1 MNTSWLGPFR
11 RHPLPWAIPLVAI
24 VLNLAWLSAF
34 GSGAKLR
41 AADLDSRLSRAR
53 AESAEVSTRLAERER
68 LWITATENRQRV
80 EELRREVFSSE
91 RRRLTAMVREVKDL
105 ATRSGL
111 APTSIR
117 YPEEVFSEF
126 GLTRRSVDFSVEGT
140 YADLRTFLHLL
151 ELTPSFVTV
160 DDLGVNER
168 NAGRLGIS
176 LRLSTLFV
184 EGDVEGPS
192 AGPETDAP
200 APEEEAPGA
209 GEAPAEISP
218 EAAPGE
224 TPSVETPPVE
234 VPPYEEDDP

>member
-1 MNTSWLGPFR
+1 VTAAWTGPFR
-11 RHPLPWAIPLVAI
+11 RHPLLWSVPLAAI

-41 AADLDSRLSRAR
+41 AADLDSRLTRAR
-53 AESAEVSTRLAERER
+53 SEGAEVSTRLAERER

-80 EELRREVFSSE
+80 EQLRRDVFSSE

-105 ATRSGL
+105 ATRAGL

-160 DDLGVNER
+160 EDLGVNER
-168 NAGRLGIS
+168 DAGRLGIS

-184 EGDVEGPS
+184 DGEMEGP
-192 AGPETDAP
+192 ATNPPVEVAAPEAPPPAADDAP
-200 APEEEAPGA
+200 
-209 GEAPAEISP
+209 
-218 EAAPGE
+218 
-224 TPSVETPPVE
+224 VETPPIE
-234 VPPYEEDDP
+234 VPPYEEDTP

>member
-1 MNTSWLGPFR
+1 MNASWTGPFR
-11 RHPLPWAIPLVAI
+11 RHPLPWAVPLAAI

-53 AESAEVSTRLAERER
+53 SESAEISTRLAERER
-68 LWITATENRQRV
+68 LWITATENRDRV
-80 EELRREVFSSE
+80 EQLRRDVFSSE

-105 ATRSGL
+105 ATRAGL

-117 YPEEVFSEF
+117 YPEEVFSDF
-126 GLTRRSVDFSVEGT
+126 GLTRRSVDFSVEGS
-140 YADLRTFLHLL
+140 YGDLRTFLHLL

-160 DDLGVNER
+160 DDLGVSER

-184 EGDVEGPS
+184 EGDVEGPPGDP
-192 AGPETDAP
+192 ATDVAIPEAEASVPD
-200 APEEEAPGA
+200 EAP
-209 GEAPAEISP
+209 PAELP
-218 EAAPGE
+218 
-224 TPSVETPPVE
+224 TVEVPPVE
-234 VPPYEEDDP
+234 VPPYEEDEP

>member
-1 MNTSWLGPFR
+1 VTASWTGPFR
-11 RHPLPWAIPLVAI
+11 RHPLLWSVPLAAI

-41 AADLDSRLSRAR
+41 AADLDSRLTRAR
-53 AESAEVSTRLAERER
+53 SESAEVSTRLAERER

-80 EELRREVFSSE
+80 EQLRRDVFSSE

-105 ATRSGL
+105 ATRAGL

-168 NAGRLGIS
+168 DAGRLGIS

-184 EGDVEGPS
+184 EGEIEGP
-192 AGPETDAP
+192 ATNPLAEVA
-200 APEEEAPGA
+200 APEAPL
-209 GEAPAEISP
+209 PA
-218 EAAPGE
+218 A
-224 TPSVETPPVE
+224 ETPPIE
-234 VPPYEEDDP
+234 VPPYEEDTP

>member
-1 MNTSWLGPFR
+1 MTAAWTGPFR
-11 RHPLPWAIPLVAI
+11 RHPLLWSVPLAAI
-24 VLNLAWLSAF
+24 VVNLAWLSAF

-53 AESAEVSTRLAERER
+53 SESAEVSTRLADRER
-68 LWITATENRQRV
+68 LWITATENRERV
-80 EELRREVFSSE
+80 EQLRRDVFSSE
-91 RRRLTAMVREVKDL
+91 RRRLTAMVREIKDL
-105 ATRSGL
+105 ATRAGL
-111 APTSIR
+111 APTAIR

-168 NAGRLGIS
+168 DAGRLGIS

-184 EGDVEGPS
+184 EGEIEGPATTPS
-192 AGPETDAP
+192 ADSAESEAGGPTPDET
-200 APEEEAPGA
+200 
-209 GEAPAEISP
+209 PAE
-218 EAAPGE
+218 
-224 TPSVETPPVE
+224 VPPIE
-234 VPPYEEDDP
+234 VPPYEEDAP